1 MRSNGTGH
9 HAGNRDLVKQIAV
22 LNSQLKKLSAAM
34 EAEAHSGVAR
44 TLSAIETKSR
54 EAIDCAIEAAEEF
67 IDGYADSASETASAI
82 AKKTGQLRDAASESL
97 IETVQARPFATLA
110 AVVGVGFLAG
120 YLCRRT

>member
-9 HAGNRDLVKQIAV
+9 HAGNKDLVKQIAV

>member
-54 EAIDCAIEAAEEF
+54 EAIDCAIEAAAEF